1 VIYFLARATV
11 KLQSSKPVNKNSTG
25 VVLKRKQSLT
35 LKAWID
41 ELSVSK
47 VAQSFCLERSTV
59 RKWRDGSQLPK
70 ALHMRAIVRLSKG
83 KVSYDAM
90 IEPWAKKHPLD
101 NIIL

>member
-1 VIYFLARATV
+1 V
-11 KLQSSKPVNKNSTG
+11 S
-25 VVLKRKQSLT
+25 RKHHST
-35 LKAWID
+35 LKSWID
-41 ELSVSK
+41 EIGINK
-47 VAQSFCLERSTV
+47 VAQAFCLERSTV

-70 ALHMRAIVRLSKG
+70 ALHMQAIVKLSKG